1 MNDGTMD
8 KEKWREG
15 GEVKEAGDEGRRER
29 ERENVGGVGL
39 KQDKRA
45 K

>member
-1 MNDGTMD
+1 MNDGNMD
-8 KEKWREG
+8 KDRNG
-15 GEVKEAGDEGRRER
+15 GKKAERGVKEAGNEGR
-29 ERENVGGVGL
+29 RENVGGVGL